1 LTSMPLSKIP
11 SATAALLQEGPYV
24 GAFLRVAYQTTR
36 KRSFKLLEDRGFT
49 DLNQALLSVFTFP
62 PPEGARPTDLAKRT
76 STTKQA
82 MNYLLSQLES
92 LGYMERHGDENGA
105 RRSVYLTRRGWLVFD
120 AIWTAQRQIEKEW
133 AALLGKRRFDE
144 FMSAL
149 RQLSGTTWKDD
160 VKDPSRLSG
169 RGSTSKLVRRTSR
182 AGRTRRKKLPIASV

>member
-1 LTSMPLSKIP
+1 MASTPASKIP
-11 SATAALLQEGPYV
+11 GATAALLQDAPYV
-24 GAFLRVAYQTTR
+24 GALLRVAYQVTR
-36 KRSFKLLEDRGFT
+36 QRSFELLEERGFT

-62 PPEGARPTDLAKRT
+62 PPDGARPTDLARRT

-120 AIWTAQRQIEKEW
+120 AIWTAQRQIEEEW
-133 AALLGKRRFDE
+133 GALLGKRRFDE

-149 RQLSGTTWKDD
+149 RQLSVTGWKDD
-160 VKDPSRLSG
+160 VKASPRPSG
-169 RGSTSKLVRRTSR
+169 RGSRTKLGLRTSR
-182 AGRTRRKKLPIASV
+182 TRRAGYKKL